1 MSRTKKLNRREF
13 ITTTTGTAAVAA
25 VLPRKV
31 FGGPGRVAPSD
42 RIQVALIGCGT
53 QALRQLMGDWL
64 PREDLQVTAICD
76 PNMDSEDYR
85 DWSPHGLR
93 NSVREFLG
101 NSNWGSE
108 TGIRAGRMAAKELIE
123 GYYAKERA
131 QGGWEGLKLYADYR
145 EMLAESEGIDAII
158 DMTPEHLHGVVNIA
172 GMEAGKAV
180 VSHKVLANTLHEVHH
195 TVRAA
200 KETGVTT
207 HLMAWNN
214 DPALYQLWEWLG
226 QGVIGKV
233 KEVHNW
239 SNRPIWPQGWIET
252 PKEEMPIPDGMD
264 WSLWLGCVPDR
275 PYHIDYTHALFRGW
289 FEFGSGCLG
298 DMGQYSLW
306 RTYRMLNPGPVIRVV
321 SNVAT
326 GAAIVGN
333 QSQWRR
339 SEVAFPTASTVHFEH
354 KDLDIFWYDGGMK
367 PRIAKG
373 LLAPGERLP
382 NQGVLYVG
390 EYGTIIGNFL
400 GTDFRLLPESRMTAL
415 QGSLPAE
422 RSGEEVKNSV
432 DEYMD
437 AIRDGKQSRGSFINI
452 ADLAEATCLGT
463 IAIRTGEQI
472 SWDAANMNMLSDHV
486 PHEFMTRVYREGWA
500 V

>member
-76 PNMDSEDYR
+76 PNTDSEDYR

-108 TGIRAGRMAAKELIE
+108 TGIRAGLMAAKELIE

-172 GMEAGKAV
+172 GMKAGKAV
-180 VSHKVLANTLHEVHH
+180 ISHKVLANTLHEVHH
-195 TVRAA
+195 TARTA

-306 RTYRMLNPGPVIRVV
+306 RTYRMLNPGPVIRVE

-339 SEVAFPTASTVHFEH
+339 SDVAFPTASTVHFEH

-382 NQGVLYVG
+382 NQGILYVG

-415 QGSLPAE
+415 QGSLPAQ
-422 RSGEEVKNSV
+422 RSGEDVKNSV

-472 SWDAANMNMLSDHV
+472 SWDAANMKMISDHV